1 MLRIAVVADYQPT
14 RPSHVAT
21 DAALGHAGRGL
32 GIDYSREW
40 LPTERVATD
49 SPHLLEPFD
58 GFFIGPGSPYKS
70 LCATRRALRISER
83 AGHAVGAAMPPHRL
97 RPTWQA
103 ADKEEEAV

>member
-58 GFFIGPGSPYKS
+58 GFFIGPEVLTRAFKARLTPFDLPASP
-70 LCATRRALRISER
+70 
-83 AGHAVGAAMPPHRL
+83 
-97 RPTWQA
+97 
-103 ADKEEEAV
+103 ADR

>member
-70 LCATRRALRISER
+70 LQ
-83 AGHAVGAAMPPHRL
+83 GAIDAIRFAREPG
-97 RPTWQA
+97 RPLIGTCGGFQHVA
-103 ADKEEEAV
+103 IE